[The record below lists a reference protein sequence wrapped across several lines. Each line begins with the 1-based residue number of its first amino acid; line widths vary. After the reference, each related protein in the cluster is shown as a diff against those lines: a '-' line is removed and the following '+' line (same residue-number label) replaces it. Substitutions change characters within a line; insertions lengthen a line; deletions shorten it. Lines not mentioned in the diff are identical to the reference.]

1 MAKGS
6 ESKDAIYKKLF
17 EVFPNAFMEDT
28 KIMRI
33 PMKENG
39 ETIEIK
45 VTLTAA
51 KNILGGESMT
61 EVAKNEESIKVESNL
76 TEPSEEEKQNVI
88 SLLERLGMKKEG

>member
-17 EVFPNAFMEDT
+17 EVLPNAFMEDA

-61 EVAKNEESIKVESNL
+61 EVAENKESIKVESDL

>member
-6 ESKDAIYKKLF
+6 ESKDVIYKKLF
-17 EVFPNAFMEDT
+17 EVFPNAFMEDA

-61 EVAKNEESIKVESNL
+61 EVAENEESIKVESNL

>member
-6 ESKDAIYKKLF
+6 ESNDAIYKKLF
-17 EVFPNAFMEDT
+17 EVFPNAFMEDA

-61 EVAKNEESIKVESNL
+61 EVAENKESIKVESDL